1 MHTYTH
7 THTHIYVHHSQKH
20 TEWEKK
26 LPKSPEYTVHVFN
39 LENITICIY
48 VCVCMYAHTHIY
60 CV

>member
-7 THTHIYVHHSQKH
+7 THIYMCIILRS
-20 TEWEKK
+20 TLNGKK
-26 LPKSPEYTVHVFN
+26 SCPKSPEYTVHVFN

-48 VCVCMYAHTHIY
+48 GCVCMYAHTHIY